1 MATRGS
7 IAKGRSRAPLTQP
20 PAPRARPLL
29 RLVDHGDPVKI
40 EPATVGASSEHWI
53 EGFLQANAP
62 QLRRLDLRTEVETR
76 GGVRLVVHPG
86 SHIGAVPLL
95 SPATRRVAAG
105 LLVAPRFRW
114 TALGAVFQATGFAV
128 EPRLGEAPLVPGS
141 AREVPP
147 WLLAGP
153 VLHRLEALLH
163 HLKPGFVERTEA
175 RASPR
180 GRVEWAQWARR
191 DLGRGAWTR
200 LPCTFPDLDK
210 DPDILAAMRWTL
222 SRLDEKLAPQ
232 HDSLPSRALQE
243 RIRLLSHHIGPGAS
257 RRPGPWD
264 QPGAGSWLANAMQ
277 AMGWVAE
284 ERGLGGARSLDG
296 LAWDLKAD
304 EIWEAWVAAFVRDLA
319 PQLGLTWLGQ
329 GEARHRLNWQ
339 GNLAS
344 MGALIP
350 DTGLR
355 GTQRVV
361 WVDAKYK
368 AHLSLLARHGWHGL
382 TDAVRDAHRADL
394 HQALA
399 YTALGDADQCDTL
412 LAYPLLGDEDR
423 PLTTVATVA
432 AGRRRVRLLLAGL
445 PFGFQ
450 SPEQRERTL
459 RDWRAM
465 LSEKNGA

>member
-1 MATRGS
+1 M
-7 IAKGRSRAPLTQP
+7 
-20 PAPRARPLL
+20 
-29 RLVDHGDPVKI
+29 
-40 EPATVGASSEHWI
+40 
-53 EGFLQANAP
+53 
-62 QLRRLDLRTEVETR
+62 
-76 GGVRLVVHPG
+76 
-86 SHIGAVPLL
+86 
-95 SPATRRVAAG
+95 
-105 LLVAPRFRW
+105 
-114 TALGAVFQATGFAV
+114 
-128 EPRLGEAPLVPGS
+128 
-141 AREVPP
+141 
-147 WLLAGP
+147 
-153 VLHRLEALLH
+153 
-163 HLKPGFVERTEA
+163 
-175 RASPR
+175 
-180 GRVEWAQWARR
+180 
-191 DLGRGAWTR
+191 
-200 LPCTFPDLDK
+200 
-210 DPDILAAMRWTL
+210 
-222 SRLDEKLAPQ
+222 
-232 HDSLPSRALQE
+232 
-243 RIRLLSHHIGPGAS
+243 
-257 RRPGPWD
+257 
-264 QPGAGSWLANAMQ
+264 
-277 AMGWVAE
+277 AE

-296 LAWDLKAD
+296 LAWDLEAD
-304 EIWEAWVAAFVRDLA
+304 EIWEAWVATFVRDLA

-355 GTQRVV
+355 GAQRVV

-382 TDAVRDAHRADL
+382 IDAVRDAHRADL

-399 YTALGDADQCDTL
+399 YTALGDTDQCDTL

-450 SPEQRERTL
+450 SPEQRERAL